1 MFREPEYFLGGESAR
16 AVLATIPGSEAL
28 MRNAFPLINNV
39 DVLLRLQ
46 EQFPEAWEICADTP
60 ISVAVSFAEEIE
72 QLTGRPMYDISGIA
86 EHHVDGG
93 AVISLSLRSNST
105 PHDVVE
111 VIQHELAHAKDIA
124 SGRLRIEATTL
135 KITWEGVTY
144 DGIAL
149 PELHFDE
156 MKRDARA
163 KALGIVALA
172 KYFSQPW
179 ELSANE
185 GLWGK
190 EFKHVRELVA
200 AHGTTW
206 KPEWNAYESEI
217 VSTMSNFNVSLH
229 EAVRFLLEC

>member
-16 AVLATIPGSEAL
+16 AVLATVPGSEVL
-28 MRNAFPLINNV
+28 MRKAFPLINSV

-60 ISVAVSFAEEIE
+60 IPVAVSFVEEME
-72 QLTGRPMYDISGIA
+72 QLTNRPMYDIAGVA

-93 AVISLSLRSNST
+93 AVVSLSMRSNSE
-105 PHDVVE
+105 PRDVVE

-149 PELHFDE
+149 PALNVDE

-163 KALGIVALA
+163 KAQAIISLA